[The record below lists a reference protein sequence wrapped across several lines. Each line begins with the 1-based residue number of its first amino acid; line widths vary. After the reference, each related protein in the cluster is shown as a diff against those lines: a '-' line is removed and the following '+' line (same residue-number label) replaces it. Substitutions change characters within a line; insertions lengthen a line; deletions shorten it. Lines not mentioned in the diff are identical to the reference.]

1 MNPRTVQPA
10 DSRLQS
16 GAASTRGKLVI
27 RRHEP
32 EPKVLTLLW
41 SLYLLVAAGMTIFA
55 ANHLWLYD
63 AHVNRLSSKV
73 MVAMIGLGIGALWP
87 MIRLSQ
93 RSPQRVVESVFGD
106 CVALI
111 VPAQAVLWPLTL
123 LGGWSFGVTGAL
135 AMALVA
141 WTCAVGGV
149 IAMGVSFRAGIGRS
163 FWMLVALAIV
173 ASAPI
178 WAISAGWTVHD
189 QFLIDWR
196 FCSPLTMS
204 WGMTSTLSGG
214 APHMTIEKWDGVLIP
229 AALALVIW
237 LLTGM
242 LMGIRRS
249 LGSALPAG

>member
-1 MNPRTVQPA
+1 M
-10 DSRLQS
+10 
-16 GAASTRGKLVI
+16 
-27 RRHEP
+27 
-32 EPKVLTLLW
+32 LTLLW

-63 AHVNRLSSKV
+63 ANVNRLSSKV

-93 RSPQRVVESVFGD
+93 RSPHRVAESVFGD

-135 AMALVA
+135 ALALVA

-149 IAMGVSFRAGIGRS
+149 IAMGVSFKAGIGRS
-163 FWMLVALAIV
+163 FWMLIALVFV

-178 WAISAGWTVHD
+178 WAMSTGWTAHD
-189 QFLIDWR
+189 QALIDWR

-214 APHMTIEKWDGVLIP
+214 APYMTNEKWDGVLIP
-229 AALALVIW
+229 GALALVIW
-237 LLTGM
+237 VLTGM
-242 LMGIRRS
+242 LLGLRRS
-249 LGSALPAG
+249 LGTAPQIG